1 MARYIVSRLVLTM
14 AMALLATLV
23 IFLIANLVPGDP
35 ILAQLG
41 DVAASNKAFVAE
53 WRAKWGLDLPLLER
67 YLIFLKGLAHGD
79 LGISIASQRPVLEDI
94 AQYAPAT
101 IELST
106 VGFLISVIV
115 GVPLGMLAA
124 IRRDSWVDHL
134 ARIISLI
141 GVSSPTFWLAFIMLA
156 LFYGGLQIAPG
167 PGRLN
172 PIAFSPPT
180 VTGLFLIDS
189 LIAGDFSTF
198 RDSAAHLVLPS
209 LVLAAATLGLITRT
223 TRASMLDNLH
233 QDYVRVA
240 RAKGLAETSIVNGHV
255 LPNALIPIVTLGG
268 LAYANLL
275 TGAVMTETVFSWPGL
290 GRYTFRSAEALD
302 FPAIMGITLVVAA
315 TYLIINLIIDLSYA
329 VLDPRVA
336 R

>member
-1 MARYIVSRLVLTM
+1 MLRYIAQRLALTV
-14 AMALLATLV
+14 AMALMATLV
-23 IFLIANLVPGDP
+23 IFLIANTVPGDP

-53 WRAKWGLDLPLLER
+53 WRAKWGLDLPLWER
-67 YLIFLKGLAHGD
+67 YFIFLKGVLHGD
-79 LGISIASQRPVLEDI
+79 LGVSIASQRPVLEDI
-94 AQYAPAT
+94 GQYAPAT

-106 VGFLISVIV
+106 IGFLISVVV
-115 GVPLGMLAA
+115 GVPLGVLAA
-124 IRRDSWVDHL
+124 IRRDTFIDHV
-134 ARIISLI
+134 ARIVSLI

-167 PGRLN
+167 PGRLD
-172 PIAFSPPT
+172 PIALSPPS
-180 VTGLFLIDS
+180 VTGLYLIDS
-189 LIAGDFSTF
+189 LIAGDFATF
-198 RDSAAHLVLPS
+198 RDAAAHLVLPS

-240 RAKGLAETSIVNGHV
+240 RAKGLRERSIVNGHV

-302 FPAIMGITLVVAA
+302 FPAIMGITLVVAL
-315 TYLIINLIIDLSYA
+315 TYLVINLIIDLSYA
-329 VLDPRVA
+329 VLDPRVT

>member
-1 MARYIVSRLVLTM
+1 MLRYIVQRLGLTV
-14 AMALLATLV
+14 AMALAATLV
-23 IFLIANLVPGDP
+23 IFLIANTVPGDP

-106 VGFLISVIV
+106 VGFLISVII

-223 TRASMLDNLH
+223 T
-233 QDYVRVA
+233 
-240 RAKGLAETSIVNGHV
+240 
-255 LPNALIPIVTLGG
+255 
-268 LAYANLL
+268 
-275 TGAVMTETVFSWPGL
+275 
-290 GRYTFRSAEALD
+290 
-302 FPAIMGITLVVAA
+302 
-315 TYLIINLIIDLSYA
+315 
-329 VLDPRVA
+329 
-336 R
+336 

>member
-1 MARYIVSRLVLTM
+1 MLRYVAQRLALTAVMAV
-14 AMALLATLV
+14 LATLV
-23 IFLIANLVPGDP
+23 IFLIANTVPGDP

-53 WRAKWGLDLPLLER
+53 WRAKWGLDLPLWER

-106 VGFLISVIV
+106 VGFLISVII

-124 IRRDSWVDHL
+124 IRRDSWIDHL

-167 PGRLN
+167 PGRLD

>member
-1 MARYIVSRLVLTM
+1 VLRYVAQRLALTAVMAV
-14 AMALLATLV
+14 LATLV
-23 IFLIANLVPGDP
+23 IFLIANTVPGDP

-53 WRAKWGLDLPLLER
+53 WRAKWGLDLPLWER
-67 YLIFLKGLAHGD
+67 YLIFLRGILRGD
-79 LGISIASQRPVLEDI
+79 LGISIASQRLVLEDI
-94 AQYAPAT
+94 GQYAPAT
-101 IELST
+101 VELAT
-106 VGFLISVIV
+106 VGFLISIAV
-115 GVPLGMLAA
+115 GVPLGILAA
-124 IRRDSWVDHL
+124 IRRDSFVDHL
-134 ARIISLI
+134 ARVVSLI

-167 PGRLN
+167 PGRLD
-172 PIAFSPPT
+172 PIAFAPPS
-180 VTGLFLIDS
+180 VTGLYLVDS
-189 LIAGDFSTF
+189 LIAGDFETF
-198 RDSAAHLVLPS
+198 RDAAAHLVLPS
-209 LVLAAATLGLITRT
+209 LVLAAATLGLVTRT

-240 RAKGLAETSIVNGHV
+240 RAKGLREGRIVNGHV

-302 FPAIMGITLVVAA
+302 FPAIMGITLVVAL
-315 TYLIINLIIDLSYA
+315 TYLVINLLIDLSYA
-329 VLDPRVA
+329 LLDPRVA